1 MRVLSPASVVNAAAQ
16 EMEIATPEV
25 TSFWPID
32 LDRRLIMEVL
42 VSGGFRR

>member
-16 EMEIATPEV
+16 ELKIATPEV

-32 LDRRLIMEVL
+32 LDRKQIN
-42 VSGGFRR
+42 